1 MTKKQNIY
9 IHYPFWRIYFLVMA
23 VFFAALWIYVGDID
37 AYPFFTIMI
46 LANIAFAAFVWFPG
60 ISVDY
65 KRNLLVIRTFDVLG
79 ILKVPLDKVD
89 NVSVI
94 NKKASS
100 NYAIEITVKLKNGY
114 IERRE
119 HGYYWRSL
127 FCESLRTKKIE
138 KQLEAI
144 FKPL

>member
-1 MTKKQNIY
+1 
-9 IHYPFWRIYFLVMA
+9 MA
-23 VFFAALWIYVGDID
+23 VF
-37 AYPFFTIMI
+37 
-46 LANIAFAAFVWFPG
+46 FAAFVWFPV